1 MVSHNNGVRIVLDNN
16 FTDWN
21 PNKNITIKGKC
32 NMINGWSIPAI
43 AFAVVSQAA
52 AAIWWASDTNTK
64 VERNTN
70 AIEQVVENEKEI
82 AVVQMQQQVIVDD
95 IKEMKSTDK
104 EMRDMI
110 NRIYEIMRSWEE

>member
-1 MVSHNNGVRIVLDNN
+1 
-16 FTDWN
+16 
-21 PNKNITIKGKC
+21 
-32 NMINGWSIPAI
+32 MINGWTIPAI

-82 AVVQMQQQVIVDD
+82 AVVQVQQQAIVDS

-110 NRIYEIMRSWEE
+110 NRIYEMVRSWDQLAAPTILE

>member
-1 MVSHNNGVRIVLDNN
+1 
-16 FTDWN
+16 
-21 PNKNITIKGKC
+21 
-32 NMINGWSIPAI
+32 MINGWSIPAI

-70 AIEQVVENEKEI
+70 AIEQVVDNEKEI
-82 AVVQMQQQVIVDD
+82 AVVQVQQQVIVDD

>member
-1 MVSHNNGVRIVLDNN
+1 
-16 FTDWN
+16 
-21 PNKNITIKGKC
+21 
-32 NMINGWSIPAI
+32 MINGWSIPAI

-82 AVVQMQQQVIVDD
+82 AVVQVQQQAIVDS
-95 IKEMKSTDK
+95 IREMKSTDK

>member
-1 MVSHNNGVRIVLDNN
+1 
-16 FTDWN
+16 
-21 PNKNITIKGKC
+21 
-32 NMINGWSIPAI
+32 MINGWSIPAI

-82 AVVQMQQQVIVDD
+82 AVVQVQQQAIVDS
-95 IKEMKSTDK
+95 IREMKSTDK
-104 EMRDMI
+104 DMRDMI